1 MNWTVKISKKI
12 QKQIEKLPPSPRK
25 RLNFLVAEI
34 KKYGP
39 VRDGWPNYRKIRGKK
54 DCYHCY
60 FKKGNPAYV
69 AVWKVTENEI
79 KIVEIRYAGT
89 HERVDYSRVC

>member
-1 MNWTVKISKKI
+1 MGWTVKINRKI
-12 QKQIEKLPPSPRK
+12 QKQIEKLPPSPRR

-39 VRDGWPNYRKIRGKK
+39 VRDGWANYGRIRGQK
-54 DCYHCY
+54 DCYHCHL
-60 FKKGNPAYV
+60 KKGNPTYV
-69 AVWKVTENEI
+69 AVWKAIENEN
-79 KIVEIRYAGT
+79 KIVEIKYAGT